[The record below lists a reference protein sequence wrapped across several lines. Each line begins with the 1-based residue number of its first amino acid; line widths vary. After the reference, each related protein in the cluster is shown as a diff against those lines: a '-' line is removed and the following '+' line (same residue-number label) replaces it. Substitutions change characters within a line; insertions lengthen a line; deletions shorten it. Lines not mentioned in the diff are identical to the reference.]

1 MSNYYPPVGT
11 GYQPMFNLQSQQPNN
26 QIQWVQGEAGAKA
39 YPIAPGSTVLLM
51 DSESSVFYIKS
62 SDATGIPQPLR
73 AFDYTE
79 RIREGSTSV
88 SDVDYVTR
96 KEFDELKKMIDDL
109 TK

>member
-1 MSNYYPPVGT
+1 MDNQYYPT
-11 GYQPMFNLQSQQPNN
+11 GMAMPRTSYQWAQPSS

-73 AFDYTE
+73 TFDYTE
-79 RIREGSTSV
+79 RVQETAKEASN
-88 SDVDYVTR
+88 DYVTR
-96 KEFDELKKMIDDL
+96 EEFNELKKMLDDL

>member
-1 MSNYYPPVGT
+1 MPNYYPPVGT
-11 GYQPMFNLQSQQPNN
+11 GYQPMFSSQQQLNN

-73 AFDYTE
+73 SFEYTE
-79 RIREGSTSV
+79 RVHDNTLNTDSG
-88 SDVDYVTR
+88 DYVTR